1 MDLSHFAKY
10 TIKANS
16 VPYNFNIS
24 SSVDE
29 MLTTQLE
36 GYNFEKEL
44 QVSFSCSHLSNLQ
57 DHHSR

>member
-1 MDLSHFAKY
+1 MDLNHFAKY

-16 VPYNFNIS
+16 VPNNFNVS

-29 MLTTQLE
+29 LLTTQLE

-44 QVSFSCSHLSNLQ
+44 QVSFSCSHFSMLKDRYS
-57 DHHSR
+57 